1 MPDNI
6 LNYFQFNQMKF
17 DELWLVLH
25 FTRKSY
31 FACPYRQNLFY
42 GSKKI
47 YLLKCEF
54 SKTKFVQIGQFLP
67 IGSFPKLPKI
77 GKLWWFL
84 QFLLSVVCVRHRYNG
99 LFDVV
104 STTWPH
110 LCKLY
115 LISVHPLPTH
125 LIPFSIFCLSTEG
138 YPSVGLAAGG
148 VQYNIIY
155 ISS

>member
-54 SKTKFVQIGQFLP
+54 SKTKFVQIGQCLTNWQLSKVAQNWQILIILIICSREMLIKLGKFEKLP
-67 IGSFPKLPKI
+67 IDQI
-77 GKLWWFL
+77 
-84 QFLLSVVCVRHRYNG
+84 LSD
-99 LFDVV
+99 LD
-104 STTWPH
+104 
-110 LCKLY
+110 K
-115 LISVHPLPTH
+115 
-125 LIPFSIFCLSTEG
+125 FC
-138 YPSVGLAAGG
+138 
-148 VQYNIIY
+148 
-155 ISS
+155 